1 MVRYYHV
8 MMNKRFLS
16 VRSLAISSSGPSGK
30 QKKCRDCDQP
40 ATKEAIFDVGNGISV
55 LERYCEPCLGVMLK
69 ETGSVA

>member
-1 MVRYYHV
+1 

-16 VRSLAISSSGPSGK
+16 VRRLTASPSGK

-40 ATKEAIFDVGNGISV
+40 ATKEAIFDVGNDISV

>member
-1 MVRYYHV
+1 

-16 VRSLAISSSGPSGK
+16 VRSLASRLPGSPGK
-30 QKKCRDCDQP
+30 QKMCRTCDRP

-69 ETGSVA
+69 ETGSLA